1 MVQIEWTENAETDLD
16 DIIAYISKSS
26 YQYANTFFES
36 VHESIDNLKLFP
48 KMGRRVPESKNPED
62 RELFLQK
69 YRIIYRF
76 IEEEDKI
83 EIKMIIHGS
92 RLLKI

>member
-1 MVQIEWTENAETDLD
+1 MVQIKWSEEAENDLD

-26 YQYANTFFES
+26 LQYARSFFES
-36 VHESIDNLKLFP
+36 VHEAIENLKLFP
-48 KMGRRVPESKNPED
+48 QMGRRVPESKNPED
-62 RELFLQK
+62 RELFLLK

-76 IEEEDKI
+76 VEEEEKI
-83 EIKMIIHGS
+83 LIMMIIHGS

>member
-1 MVQIEWTENAETDLD
+1 MVQIEWTEEAENDLD

-26 YQYANTFFES
+26 LQYTKSFFKS
-36 VHESIDNLKLFP
+36 IHESLENLKLFP
-48 KMGRRVPESKNPED
+48 RMGRRVPESKNSED
-62 RELFLQK
+62 RELIIQK

-76 IEEEDKI
+76 IEEKEKI
-83 EIKMIIHGS
+83 LVMMIIHGS